1 MVRIMSSCGL
11 EVFDRTVQ
19 ETNVWL
25 GEIADDLGPDRQVAY
40 RVLRA
45 VLHALRDRLPVEQA
59 AHLSAQ
65 LPMLIRGIYYEAYQP
80 AKTPTPIRSRAEFLS
95 AVSDEL
101 SDIRP
106 VNAEEACLA
115 VFDCMRRHVSPGQ
128 LEKVFWSLPEHV
140 RQVLASADAVK
151 GGA

>member
-1 MVRIMSSCGL
+1 MSSSGL

-25 GEIADDLGPDRQVAY
+25 GEITDDLGPDRQVAY

-45 VLHALRDRLPVEQA
+45 VLHALRDRLTVEQA

-80 AKTPTPIRSRAEFLS
+80 AKTPTAIRSRAEFLS
-95 AVSDEL
+95 GISNQL

-106 VNAEEACLA
+106 VDPEDACLS
-115 VFDCMRRHVSPGQ
+115 VLGCMHRHLSPGQ
-128 LEKVFWSLPEHV
+128 LEKVIRALPEHV
-140 RQVLASADAVK
+140 RQLLVSTGAVR